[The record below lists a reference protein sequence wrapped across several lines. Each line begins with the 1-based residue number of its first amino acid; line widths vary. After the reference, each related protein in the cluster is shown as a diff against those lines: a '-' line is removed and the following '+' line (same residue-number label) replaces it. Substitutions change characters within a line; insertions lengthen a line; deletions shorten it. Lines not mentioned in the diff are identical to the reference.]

1 MQTHSS
7 VRSNSCR
14 HSSTAASMPCSLG
27 GSRRLPPCR
36 ALLTADP
43 LTLGDLALPFLNFTS
58 DKKRSSSALVVSA
71 PLPPATE
78 LGWRDGTQ
86 FAREYVTSSAAA
98 LGAGSFGKVRAA
110 AGPQSSVYGPAFVCM
125 G

>member
-1 MQTHSS
+1 
-7 VRSNSCR
+7 
-14 HSSTAASMPCSLG
+14 MPCSLG
-27 GSRRLPPCR
+27 ASSGAGRLPPCR

-58 DKKRSSSALVVSA
+58 DKRRSSSALVVSA

-110 AGPQSSVYGPAFVCM
+110 AGTQSRVYGPAFVCM

>member
-1 MQTHSS
+1 MQCSRGASS
-7 VRSNSCR
+7 
-14 HSSTAASMPCSLG
+14 G
-27 GSRRLPPCR
+27 RLPPCR

-58 DKKRSSSALVVSA
+58 DKRRSSSALVVSA

-86 FAREYVTSSAAA
+86 FALEYDTSAAAA

-110 AGPQSSVYGPAFVCM
+110 AGPQSRMYGPAFAPM
-125 G
+125 R